1 MSTSNSTIEVLPLSI
16 AVSDFYATTV
26 PAASCLASSFLN
38 YGPPPAPPLDSGLRR
53 NDDFGGRPARL
64 EGDGGLHVAGGEGVH
79 VGYDEVP
86 RAVAD
91 ELGLVL
97 PADYGEGAE
106 DVAGG
111 VSGWAGSIEMLTRRA
126 SWAGQIGE

>member
-1 MSTSNSTIEVLPLSI
+1 MAGMTNWAGMTKL
-16 AVSDFYATTV
+16 
-26 PAASCLASSFLN
+26 
-38 YGPPPAPPLDSGLRR
+38 
-53 NDDFGGRPARL
+53 GRPARL
-64 EGDGGLHVAGGEGVH
+64 HRHHGLHVAGGEGVH
-79 VGYDEVP
+79 VGEDEVAG
-86 RAVAD
+86 AVAA

-106 DVAGG
+106 DVAGV

>member
-1 MSTSNSTIEVLPLSI
+1 MTKWGV
-16 AVSDFYATTV
+16 
-26 PAASCLASSFLN
+26 
-38 YGPPPAPPLDSGLRR
+38 R
-53 NDDFGGRPARL
+53 NDEAGEAARL
-64 EGDGGLHVAGGEGVH
+64 HRHYRLRVAGGEGVH
-79 VGYDEVP
+79 VGEDEVAG
-86 RAVAD
+86 AVVA

-106 DVAGG
+106 DVAGV